1 MKKMKEWN
9 FNMILVI
16 IRDLIILEKIFEDK
30 NMIARK
36 YRNRRIGEFLKEL
49 KLTEGRNTGIP
60 KIKRALKNN
69 GSKEPEFETN
79 ETRDYFITTIFMHDG
94 FENEIKKQFFPK
106 DNIIIKIYEK
116 FILSGQYNPE
126 KLMYVYKDSILME
139 LKECEHVLYTMFKQA
154 DTQFPD
160 NDTMELTLEDSVIA
174 KSKED
179 ELVRILDK
187 VLNER

>member
-79 ETRDYFITTIFMHDG
+79 ETRDYFITTTFIHDG
-94 FENEIKKQFFPK
+94 FGNEVKKQL
-106 DNIIIKIYEK
+106 
-116 FILSGQYNPE
+116 LS
-126 KLMYVYKDSILME
+126 
-139 LKECEHVLYTMFKQA
+139 
-154 DTQFPD
+154 
-160 NDTMELTLEDSVIA
+160 
-174 KSKED
+174 
-179 ELVRILDK
+179 
-187 VLNER
+187 